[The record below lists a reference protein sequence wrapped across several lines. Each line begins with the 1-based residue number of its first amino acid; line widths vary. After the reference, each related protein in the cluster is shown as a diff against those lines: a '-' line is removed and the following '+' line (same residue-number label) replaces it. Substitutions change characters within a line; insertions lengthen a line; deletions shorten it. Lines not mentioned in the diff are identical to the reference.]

1 MNRKVNAFAGTLAA
15 FVLLLST
22 GSCNKE
28 TVGTDRVAN
37 DTNCSCTASDDA
49 TVLQV
54 GADKPFKTIK
64 AAAEAAGNNTVVEI
78 DAGTYRGDVA
88 LWTQDHLVI
97 RAVGGEVILDADGK
111 YVDGKGIWEMRGGKV
126 CVEGITFINAK
137 VPDQNGAGIRLASG
151 QLTVIGCR
159 FLHNEMGILTA
170 NEQSI
175 SLTVRNSEFG
185 YGGYGDGYSHNL
197 YVGHIGW
204 TDISGC
210 WFHHAANGHLIKSRA
225 ALSHIYCNLIAD
237 GNDADARASY
247 EIDIPSG
254 GQAVIVGNII
264 QKSPTP
270 ENIYVISFAKESSTH
285 YPVNRIFIAHNTII
299 NSHNGSN
306 DRVLGAPQSG
316 VEIYMLNNA
325 IQENTKFDANI
336 PMTAEKGNIFY
347 KSGELTANGYPA
359 ATTVV
364 ETWKSRLEKNIDGY
378 LPQDLKAKSLSLT
391 PSHQYVDPMHTQELT
406 GRPSIPGAVQ
416 TP

>member
-1 MNRKVNAFAGTLAA
+1 MRRKIKVFAGTLAT

-22 GSCNKE
+22 GSCNNE
-28 TVGTDRVAN
+28 TVGPEQAAN
-37 DTNCSCTASDDA
+37 DADCRCAASDDA
-49 TVLQV
+49 TVLKV
-54 GADKPFKTIK
+54 GVDKPFKTIK

-78 DAGTYRGDVA
+78 DAGTYKGDVA
-88 LWTQDHLVI
+88 LWTQDSLVI
-97 RAVGGEVILDADGK
+97 RAVGGEVTLDADGK
-111 YVDGKGIWEMRGGKV
+111 YVDGKGIWEIKGGKV

-151 QLTVIGCR
+151 QLTVTGCR
-159 FLHNEMGILTA
+159 FLHNEMGILTN

-185 YGGYGDGYSHNL
+185 YGGYGDGYSHNI
-197 YVGHIGW
+197 YVGHIGSA
-204 TDISGC
+204 DISGC
-210 WFHHAANGHLIKSRA
+210 RFHHAANGHLIKSRA

-270 ENIYVISFAKESSTH
+270 ENPHVINFARESNTY

-299 NSHNGSN
+299 NSHNGSD
-306 DRVLGAPQSG
+306 DRLLGAPQSG
-316 VEIYMLNNA
+316 VEIYILNNA
-325 IQENTKFDANI
+325 IQENTKFD
-336 PMTAEKGNIFY
+336 PYMPVTVEKGNIFY
-347 KSGELTANGYPA
+347 KPGELTADYYPA
-359 ATTVV
+359 ATVL
-364 ETWKSRLEKNIDGY
+364 ENWKSRLEKNIDGY

-391 PSHQYVDPMHTQELT
+391 PSHQYVGPMNTQELT
-406 GRPSIPGAVQ
+406 GMPSIPGAVQ
-416 TP
+416 RP